1 VHNPMKTGITVV
13 LTALLCGVVYLW
25 IGYRPVWQFD
35 HLEGTVKR
43 AISGT
48 ELQAWAT
55 NLLAQNLPGGAYPV
69 STLGTNF
76 PPQLRGIAPRLRP
89 YVMVR
94 DSTDP
99 DLPSYV
105 EVLWGSGFLGSC
117 GFQIGPTNF
126 VGWQVTNEWQPGIY
140 FRRD

>member
-1 VHNPMKTGITVV
+1 MKTGLLVFLAV
-13 LTALLCGVVYLW
+13 LLCGAIYLW
-25 IGYRPVWQFD
+25 TGYRPIWQFD
-35 HLEGTVKR
+35 HLEGTVKK

-55 NLLAQNLPGGAYPV
+55 NLLAQSPSGGAYPV

-76 PPQLRGIAPRLRP
+76 PPQLRNIAPKLGP
-89 YVMVR
+89 WVLVR

-99 DLPSYV
+99 EFPSYV
-105 EVLWGSGFLGSC
+105 EVLWGSGFLGHR

-126 VGWQVTNEWQPGIY
+126 VGRQITNEWQPGIY
-140 FRRD
+140 FLRD